1 MKYDLGHCIGNR
13 LRRLSRIV
21 DRQFRTSLKAYDIT
35 ESQLSILFVLRKL
48 GEVEQGKIGEALVLE
63 RSTVSRNVK
72 LLEKNGIVT
81 RTSDYRP
88 DIELTEKGNELV
100 NTLIPIWEELMD
112 DLIDKLGVDGMETI
126 RTLEMK
132 LS

>member
-48 GEVEQGKIGEALVLE
+48 GRVEQGKIGEALVLE

-81 RTSDYRP
+81 RTLDYRP
-88 DIELTEKGNELV
+88 EIELTAKGDKLI
-100 NTLIPIWEELMD
+100 NTLIPIWEGLMD
-112 DLIDKLGVDGMETI
+112 DLMNKLGADGMETI
-126 RTLEMK
+126 ETLEMK
-132 LS
+132 LT